1 MTNTGGEGTWG
12 KRRRTLT
19 HEEILM
25 AITKATVV
33 ANATKEIEFRYVEEL
48 TSR

>member
-1 MTNTGGEGTWG
+1 MSNMGGLGTWG
-12 KRRRTLT
+12 KTGRGVGGLS

-33 ANATKEIEFRYVEEL
+33 ANVTKEMEFRYV
-48 TSR
+48 